1 MNRPAA
7 PELEED
13 CNMFNVV
20 PARDVPGFRVGMP
33 EETPGFRVNAD
44 GSVGPPTF
52 GGVSNVP
59 AFIADEYGSAFRR
72 LARPDPFADDGVRV
86 DPATEEWA
94 AARPLTCAAAHR
106 ACIDSG
112 RPPELCLR
120 ALYNCSQ
127 NGVPTI
133 FAPGIWGAPS

>member
-1 MNRPAA
+1 MNRQAVTKS
-7 PELEED
+7 EKD
-13 CNMFNVV
+13 WNMFNFV
-20 PARDVPGFRVGMP
+20 PARDMPGFRVGVP
-33 EETPGFRVNAD
+33 EDTPGFRVNAD
-44 GSVGPPTF
+44 GSVGPSTL
-52 GGVSNVP
+52 GGPSNAPVV
-59 AFIADEYGSAFRR
+59 
-72 LARPDPFADDGVRV
+72 FADAYSPV

-94 AARPLTCAAAHR
+94 AVRPLTCAAAHR

-112 RPPELCLR
+112 RLPELCLR